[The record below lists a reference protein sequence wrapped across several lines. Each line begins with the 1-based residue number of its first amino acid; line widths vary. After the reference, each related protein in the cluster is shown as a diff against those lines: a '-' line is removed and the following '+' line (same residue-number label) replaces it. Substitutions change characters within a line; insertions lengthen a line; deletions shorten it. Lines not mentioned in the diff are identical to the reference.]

1 MYKARGGKDASA
13 CSTASGVDLKQF
25 VTHLRT
31 ECQVVSRRLRARA
44 VGTRTD
50 AP

>member
-13 CSTASGVDLKQF
+13 CSTVSGVDLKQF

-31 ECQVVSRRLRARA
+31 ECQVVSRHLTTRAIDM
-44 VGTRTD
+44 RTD